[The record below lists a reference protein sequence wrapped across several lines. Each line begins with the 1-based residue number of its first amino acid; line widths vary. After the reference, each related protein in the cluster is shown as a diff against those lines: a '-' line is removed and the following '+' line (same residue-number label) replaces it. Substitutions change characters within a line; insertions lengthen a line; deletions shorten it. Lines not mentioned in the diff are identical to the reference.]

1 MNSEARGALAKALAT
16 AQSQIKG
23 ATKDATN
30 PHFKNK
36 YADLSSVWDA
46 CRKPL
51 SENGLSILQYTVI
64 HEGQP
69 ALVTMLLHVSG
80 ESVEGLTPL
89 LVGKQD
95 MQALGSAITY
105 ARRYGLAA
113 MVGVAP
119 EDDDGQAAVAT
130 NGGRT
135 TQQELANAM
144 QKPVGYDEWRMD
156 FESAADNG
164 RTALGDAWLKAKP
177 EYRGYYNATVS
188 NEQRDKLRAKADA
201 AGVPA

>member
-119 EDDDGQAAVAT
+119 EDDDGQAAVAQSERPQPAKMERPE
-130 NGGRT
+130 GF
-135 TQQELANAM
+135 
-144 QKPVGYDEWRMD
+144 DDWRD
-156 FESAADNG
+156 TLSSAADNG
-164 RTALGDAWLKAKP
+164 TATLRETWTKAKP
-177 EYRGYYNATVS
+177 EYRAYMTATTPKFI
-188 NEQRDKLRAKADA
+188 ETLKAMAARADTA
-201 AGVPA
+201 VPA